1 MKKELKLDDY
11 ISIAKSDINTYIIA
25 TVIIFGVLLFI
36 GYKVDFYYILF
47 FDLIMIFRVLER
59 ISTFNN
65 LKLIKKYLIDNNLV
79 NEIEKIDF
87 WNERNYF
94 LTSNYLI
101 IVQHKIVYAIKYSD
115 ISSIYTETILNV
127 TRSGSY
133 EEYLHII
140 SSKNE
145 FKILT
150 YSTKLVGEELMNI
163 KDYLLNKND
172 KIIVENKN
180 SKIKANVRIK

>member
-11 ISIAKSDINTYIIA
+11 ISIAKSDINTYIIVA
-25 TVIIFGVLLFI
+25 MIIFGVLLFI

-47 FDLIMIFRVLER
+47 FDLIMIFRILER
-59 ISTFNN
+59 ISTYNN
-65 LKLIKKYLIDNNLV
+65 LKMIKKYLIDKDLV
-79 NEIEKIDF
+79 NKIEKIDF

-101 IVQHKIVYAIKYSD
+101 IVQHKSVYAIKYSD
-115 ISSIYTETILNV
+115 ISKIYVETILNIN
-127 TRSGSY
+127 RPGSY
-133 EEYLHII
+133 EEYLHIF
-140 SSKNE
+140 SSNNE

-150 YSTKLVGEELMNI
+150 FSTKLVGEELMNI

-172 KIIVENKN
+172 KIIVEENKN
-180 SKIKANVRIK
+180 G

>member
-1 MKKELKLDDY
+1 MKKEINLDDY
-11 ISIAKSDINTYIIA
+11 ISITKSDINTYIIA
-25 TVIIFGVLLFI
+25 TVIIFVVLLFI

-47 FDLIMIFRVLER
+47 FDLIMILRVIER

-65 LKLIKKYLIDNNLV
+65 LKLIKKYLNDNNLV
-79 NEIEKIDF
+79 NEIGKIDF

-101 IVQHKIVYAIKYSD
+101 IVQHKSVYAIKYSD
-115 ISSIYTETILNV
+115 ISKIYFESILSINKP
-127 TRSGSY
+127 GSY
-133 EEYLHII
+133 EEYLHIF
-140 SSKNE
+140 SSNNE

-163 KDYLLNKND
+163 KDYLLNKNN
-172 KIIVENKN
+172 KIIVEK
-180 SKIKANVRIK
+180 K

>member
-47 FDLIMIFRVLER
+47 FDLIMIFRIIER

-65 LKLIKKYLIDNNLV
+65 LKLIKKYLIDNKLV

-94 LTSNYLI
+94 LTLNYLI

-115 ISSIYTETILNV
+115 ISRIYSESNLNIS
-127 TRSGSY
+127 RPGSY
-133 EEYLHII
+133 EEYLHIF
-140 SSKNE
+140 SSNNE

-150 YSTKLVGEELMNI
+150 FSTKLVGEELMNI
-163 KDYLLNKND
+163 KDYLLNKNN
-172 KIIVENKN
+172 KIIIEKKD
-180 SKIKANVRIK
+180 SKSK

>member
-47 FDLIMIFRVLER
+47 FDLIMIFRIIER

-65 LKLIKKYLIDNNLV
+65 LKLIKKYLIDNKLV

-101 IVQHKIVYAIKYSD
+101 IVQHKIVYAINYGD
-115 ISSIYTETILNV
+115 ISRIYSESILNIN
-127 TRSGSY
+127 RPGSY
-133 EEYLHII
+133 EEYLHIF
-140 SSKNE
+140 SSNNE

-150 YSTKLVGEELMNI
+150 FSTKLVGEELMNI
-163 KDYLLNKND
+163 KDYLLNKNN
-172 KIIVENKN
+172 KIIIEKKD
-180 SKIKANVRIK
+180 SKSK

>member
-11 ISIAKSDINTYIIA
+11 ISIAKSDINTYIIVA
-25 TVIIFGVLLFI
+25 MIILGVLLFI

-47 FDLIMIFRVLER
+47 FDLIMIFRILER
-59 ISTFNN
+59 ISTYNN
-65 LKLIKKYLIDNNLV
+65 LKMIKKYLIDKDLV
-79 NEIEKIDF
+79 NKIEKIDF

-101 IVQHKIVYAIKYSD
+101 IVQHKSVYAIKYSD
-115 ISSIYTETILNV
+115 ISKIYVETILNIN
-127 TRSGSY
+127 RHGSY
-133 EEYLHII
+133 EEYLHIF
-140 SSKNE
+140 SSNNK

-150 YSTKLVGEELMNI
+150 FSTKLVGEELINI

-172 KIIVENKN
+172 KIIVEGNKN
-180 SKIKANVRIK
+180 G

>member
-1 MKKELKLDDY
+1 MKKELKIDDY
-11 ISIAKSDINTYIIA
+11 ISIAKSDINTYIIVA
-25 TVIIFGVLLFI
+25 VIIFWVLLFI

-47 FDLIMIFRVLER
+47 FDLIMVFRIIER
-59 ISTFNN
+59 ISTYNN

-79 NEIEKIDF
+79 NQIGKIDF

-101 IVQHKIVYAIKYSD
+101 IVLHKNVYAIKYSD
-115 ISSIYTETILNV
+115 ISRIYTESILNIN
-127 TRSGSY
+127 RPGNY

-140 SSKNE
+140 ASNNE

-150 YSTKLVGEELMNI
+150 FSTKLVGEELMNI
-163 KDYLLNKND
+163 KDYLLNKNN
-172 KIIVENKN
+172 KIFIENKD
-180 SKIKANVRIK
+180 SKIKANVE